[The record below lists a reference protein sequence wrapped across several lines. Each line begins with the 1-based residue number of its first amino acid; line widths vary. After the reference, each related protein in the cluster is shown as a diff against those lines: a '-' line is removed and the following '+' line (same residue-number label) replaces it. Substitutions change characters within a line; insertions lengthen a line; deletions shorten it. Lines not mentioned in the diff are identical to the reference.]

1 MVCQVYVGICYLITS
16 KALSI
21 LLTILLDEANE
32 KLLEVVTTFDCS
44 AVIVGTVL
52 LLYQGL
58 KKLEFSR
65 ATSKLCIL
73 TVP

>member
-1 MVCQVYVGICYLITS
+1 MLPRHQQGS
-16 KALSI
+16 EH
-21 LLTILLDEANE
+21 LTILLDEANQ

-65 ATSKLCIL
+65 ARLCIL